1 MPNYTL
7 VANSTFQPFTYQ
19 ELMMPIERQNQ
30 YFEKLAEEYDK
41 MSSQADVLEAM
52 GSSDLDKG
60 SNTYNRY
67 KAYSDNLRKERDNLF
82 ANGLNFESRQ
92 RLSDLRRMYNTEIV
106 PIQNAWQKREQEAQL
121 QMKARMDAAARGIDI
136 RFSRDAANSSLDSYM
151 QNPNQTF
158 QVINGQ
164 QITNEVA
171 NQFKGLASQVQSDG
185 NGNYFIKG
193 KPLSQIEY
201 SIITQKGMDWN
212 HYQDFIN
219 NPKDS
224 RFANIRGIIENTL
237 NAHGIKNFDENTYR
251 DMFAYGAQGVA
262 AGVGA
267 RDVQLHTDEAQKM
280 ALDDMYKQ
288 RAEERQFNRA
298 VALEREKARINGTQN
313 PAANDN
319 VINPLP
325 LRSQQEISEKNKDI
339 QEFINKGYVKQD
351 PVTGQYTMTK
361 EGWKEYRTKT
371 ANNEKRQALLAAGQ
385 ASDSEAA
392 AKAKKLPDTVP
403 SKFRTFM
410 DELNGGKSFVD
421 AKGNALPGWGPN
433 RAGNLFSSGIVKYQ
447 EGSYDT
453 YHSTEYDRQLA
464 SAYGN
469 EFTKQLWSAA
479 RMSNGKKVLDVVD
492 YNGKKG
498 WKQGK
503 ALDSSDLKGYTVTN
517 VRYSKY
523 GNTAILQKDGE
534 EPIRVKIPKGVNL
547 GAETNVQAAIA
558 NADDYGMILGRGKRP
573 MVLDGRIVRN
583 AKGEIMFTSENL
595 TPEDRA
601 AFERYQRDALN
612 EMSSYGSQFV
622 VPSTTKN
629 DEYNP
634 FAF

>member
-1 MPNYTL
+1 MPNYSL

-19 ELMMPIERQNQ
+19 ELMLSVERQNQ
-30 YFEKLAEEYDK
+30 YFERLAEEYDK

-52 GSSDLDKG
+52 GSSDLDRG

-82 ANGLNFESRQ
+82 ANGLNYESRQ
-92 RLSDLRRMYNTEIV
+92 RLSDLRRAYNTEIV

-136 RFSRDAANSSLDSYM
+136 RFSRDAANSSLDSYL
-151 QNPNQTF
+151 QNPNQGF

-171 NQFKGLASQVQSDG
+171 NQFRGLASQVQSDG
-185 NGNYFIKG
+185 KGNYFLKG
-193 KPLSQIEY
+193 KPLNQVEY

-219 NPKDS
+219 NPNDPRWSNLK
-224 RFANIRGIIENTL
+224 GIIDSTL
-237 NAHGIKNFDENTYR
+237 NAHGIRNFDENTYN
-251 DMFAYGAQGVA
+251 DMFRYGAQGVA

-267 RDVQLHTDEAQKM
+267 RDVQFHTDRAGVM
-280 ALDDMYKQ
+280 ALEDAYAQ
-288 RAEERQFNRA
+288 RREARQYNRA
-298 VALEREKARINGTQN
+298 VALEREKAKINGTQN
-313 PAANDN
+313 PAGNN

-325 LRSQQEISEKNKDI
+325 LRSQQEISENNKDI
-339 QEFINKGYVKQD
+339 QDFIRKGFVEQD
-351 PVTGQYTMTK
+351 PVTGQYRVTSK
-361 EGWKEYRTKT
+361 GFKEYRTMS
-371 ANNEKRQALLAAGQ
+371 ANNEKRLALAAAGESSNAQ
-385 ASDSEAA
+385 AIEAA
-392 AKAKKLPDTVP
+392 KKMPNTVP
-403 SKFRTFM
+403 SKFRKFM
-410 DELNGGKSFVD
+410 DGLNGGKSITD
-421 AKGNALPGWGPN
+421 NKGNVLPGWGPN
-433 RAGNLFSSGIVKYQ
+433 RAGNLFASGIVKNQ

-464 SAYGN
+464 SSYGN

-479 RMSNGKKVLDVVD
+479 RLSNGKKVLDVVD
-492 YNGKKG
+492 YNGKDG
-498 WKQGK
+498 WKKGK
-503 ALDSSDLKGYTVTN
+503 ALSSSDLDGYKVTN

-534 EPIRVKIPKGVNL
+534 DPIRVRIPKGVNL
-547 GAETNVQAAIA
+547 GAEHNVQSAIA
-558 NADDYGMILGRGKRP
+558 DADDYGLILGRGKRP
-573 MVLDGRIVRN
+573 MVLNGEIVRN
-583 AKGEIMFTSENL
+583 AKGEIMFTNENL

-601 AFERYQRDALN
+601 VFDKYQRDALN

-622 VPSTTKN
+622 VPSVTKN

>member
-219 NPKDS
+219 NPNDS
-224 RFANIRGIIENTL
+224 RFANIKGIIENTL

-267 RDVQLHTDEAQKM
+267 RDVQLHTDAYAQ
-280 ALDDMYKQ
+280 DMLN
-288 RAEERQFNRA
+288 FNQQ
-298 VALEREKARINGTQN
+298 VALKNMDYQNDLALAR
-313 PAANDN
+313 
-319 VINPLP
+319 
-325 LRSQQEISEKNKDI
+325 
-339 QEFINKGYVKQD
+339 
-351 PVTGQYTMTK
+351 
-361 EGWKEYRTKT
+361 
-371 ANNEKRQALLAAGQ
+371 
-385 ASDSEAA
+385 
-392 AKAKKLPDTVP
+392 
-403 SKFRTFM
+403 
-410 DELNGGKSFVD
+410 
-421 AKGNALPGWGPN
+421 
-433 RAGNLFSSGIVKYQ
+433 
-447 EGSYDT
+447 
-453 YHSTEYDRQLA
+453 
-464 SAYGN
+464 
-469 EFTKQLWSAA
+469 
-479 RMSNGKKVLDVVD
+479 
-492 YNGKKG
+492 
-498 WKQGK
+498 
-503 ALDSSDLKGYTVTN
+503 
-517 VRYSKY
+517 
-523 GNTAILQKDGE
+523 
-534 EPIRVKIPKGVNL
+534 
-547 GAETNVQAAIA
+547 
-558 NADDYGMILGRGKRP
+558 
-573 MVLDGRIVRN
+573 
-583 AKGEIMFTSENL
+583 AKGEIGNGGEDDETALLELFNNQSGTLPIAPADKNIDKEILSNAEAFGWRKESKNPKGYYPGKMSIGFSGNGYAQTVQVDLFNDNGKVKTWKQFSKDLEDAMPKATTTQKKAALQRAQKKFVDAVNTAKSLGLDPTKGYTRTDVDNALKLKKDSGGAGYINGYHWNHKNSDWNPTAQNMNVREIKKKGHDGKFTFDS
-595 TPEDRA
+595 TPYTLGDILASGKDAKVNTTGQDAGAFITVQDGQEGVVFTVGKRQFFMSAEAMSKTNYNGAYAFGKLKEANA
-601 AFERYQRDALN
+601 AVKQAEKLQKTDPNEAYTLMIEAASKTQDALSKL
-612 EMSSYGSQFV
+612 EVGFV
-622 VPSTTKN
+622 VN
-629 DEYNP
+629 DSNP
-634 FAF
+634 TQNKFIDPTATQKRLFKQQ

>member
-219 NPKDS
+219 NPNDS

-267 RDVQLHTDEAQKM
+267 RDVQLHTDKAAEM
-280 ALDDMYKQ
+280 ALEDMYRQ
-288 RAEERQFNRA
+288 RAEERQLNKQI
-298 VALEREKARINGTQN
+298 ALEREKARLAAEAAGGGGDMPNIPSVAVGLTTTDQYRADNLEVLGTLKAGNDAFKRSYFGNTFGNVN
-313 PAANDN
+313 PMKIYDEYQKELKKHTTKAVRITPEHPGGAVENVVDTHAAKKAILDKYKKYGVTDILSKKQYDALTSMGYSGEKNLENHKYSNLMQKFNQSVEQRSRYSTNMTDYDN
-319 VINPLP
+319 VHNIIAPRVGLKNYSNGMIWALNDEGGLGKIESGKDLKLAPKGSSEGNKITDVQYDPRPEFKGKIIIQVTDKEGKSSLHAINPNLYDSNLANLIRDWENQGAP
-325 LRSQQEISEKNKDI
+325 AQAITAGIYDFLNKR
-339 QEFINKGYVKQD
+339 NKVQS
-351 PVTGQYTMTK
+351 
-361 EGWKEYRTKT
+361 KT
-371 ANNEKRQALLAAGQ
+371 
-385 ASDSEAA
+385 DS
-392 AKAKKLPDTVP
+392 KL
-403 SKFRTFM
+403 
-410 DELNGGKSFVD
+410 E
-421 AKGNALPGWGPN
+421 
-433 RAGNLFSSGIVKYQ
+433 
-447 EGSYDT
+447 
-453 YHSTEYDRQLA
+453 
-464 SAYGN
+464 
-469 EFTKQLWSAA
+469 
-479 RMSNGKKVLDVVD
+479 
-492 YNGKKG
+492 
-498 WKQGK
+498 
-503 ALDSSDLKGYTVTN
+503 
-517 VRYSKY
+517 
-523 GNTAILQKDGE
+523 
-534 EPIRVKIPKGVNL
+534 
-547 GAETNVQAAIA
+547 
-558 NADDYGMILGRGKRP
+558 
-573 MVLDGRIVRN
+573 
-583 AKGEIMFTSENL
+583 
-595 TPEDRA
+595 
-601 AFERYQRDALN
+601 
-612 EMSSYGSQFV
+612 
-622 VPSTTKN
+622 
-629 DEYNP
+629 
-634 FAF
+634 